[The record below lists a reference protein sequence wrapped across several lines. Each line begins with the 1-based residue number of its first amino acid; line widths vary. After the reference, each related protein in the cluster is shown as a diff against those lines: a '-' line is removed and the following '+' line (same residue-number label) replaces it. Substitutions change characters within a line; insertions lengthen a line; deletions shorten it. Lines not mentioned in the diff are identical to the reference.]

1 MGSFEKYGLLSLAAL
16 LIAAGD
22 PPTEEKKGPPFAD
35 GPTEK
40 KAEPKPET
48 RNWTVVKDNYSYTFT
63 FTPGIPEPGQVVEVF
78 VNASSIP
85 KTPHPKYGTRVPI
98 DGARITLDAIN
109 PAGELVG
116 RYLTHTMPLA
126 SGKYGLHFTPSQD
139 GLYRLVLK
147 GKTSDGQELSA
158 EVKLPV
164 NVWPLPKELEGSGAE
179 GGASSGRSVVKKPIT
194 K

>member
-1 MGSFEKYGLLSLAAL
+1 MGSFEKHGLMVLAAL

-35 GPTEK
+35 GPAEK
-40 KAEPKPET
+40 KVEPKPESRT
-48 RNWTVVKDNYSYTFT
+48 WTVNKDTYAYTFS
-63 FTPGIPEPGQVVEVF
+63 FIPGIPDANQVVEIQVT
-78 VNASSIP
+78 AASIP
-85 KTPHPKYGTRVPI
+85 KTPHPKYGTRVPV

-116 RYLTHTMPLA
+116 RYLAHPIPLA
-126 SGKYGLHFTPSQD
+126 SGKYGLHLTPSQE

-147 GKTSDGQELSA
+147 GKTSEGQELSA

-179 GGASSGRSVVKKPIT
+179 GGASAGRAVVKKPIT